1 MAERRAAARKESGA
15 GLRALR
21 GGAPAGESFDKLIH
35 EPIRLAIVSTLA
47 VHDSL
52 SFRELKDMLNA
63 TDGNLSVHARK
74 LEESGYLTC
83 RKGFEGRVPR
93 TEYALSAAGR
103 RALERY
109 LEHMEAL
116 IKSVKRP

>member
-1 MAERRAAARKESGA
+1 VAERRAASRKESGS

-21 GGAPAGESFDKLIH
+21 GGAIAGESFDKLIH

-52 SFRELKDMLNA
+52 SFRELRDMLNA

-74 LEESGYLTC
+74 LEESGYLSC
-83 RKGFEGRVPR
+83 KKGFDGRVPR
-93 TEYALSAAGR
+93 TEFALSASGR

-116 IKSVKRP
+116 IKAVKRP